1 MDCPQRHCSIASLL
15 KTHKEN
21 ALFGLGLGLGQANI
35 DMYRVVCGSVDERQ
49 VGTCW
54 HLPEKKNVGTCSN
67 IYSLYIFL
75 YFNTLKMSD

>member
-1 MDCPQRHCSIASLL
+1 MHCPQKNCSIASLL

-54 HLPEKKNVGTCSN
+54 HLPEKKMLAPAQ
-67 IYSLYIFL
+67 IYILYIYIL
-75 YFNTLKMSD
+75 ILQHIEDV

>member
-1 MDCPQRHCSIASLL
+1 MDCPQRHCSIVSLL

-54 HLPEKKNVGTCSN
+54 HL
-67 IYSLYIFL
+67 
-75 YFNTLKMSD
+75 LK